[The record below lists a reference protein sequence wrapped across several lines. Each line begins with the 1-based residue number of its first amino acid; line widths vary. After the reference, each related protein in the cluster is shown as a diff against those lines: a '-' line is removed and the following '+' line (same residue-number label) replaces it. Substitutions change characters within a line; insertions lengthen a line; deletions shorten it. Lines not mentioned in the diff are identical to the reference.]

1 MLVHTPSKSLL
12 LHVRPETVATLQQIF
27 PAHHKM
33 VEYQGQEIIAL
44 PHNLQV
50 VRVLRNMGMKAP
62 SPIRHYYNWPRP
74 ARFEQ
79 VYDHQIATAEFLTLH
94 PRCFV
99 LNEMGTSKTASALW
113 ALDYMMDIGYVKK
126 VLIGCTMSTMRPVW
140 LNECFDVCMHRSA
153 VVLHGSAD
161 KRRELLASGADIN
174 IINHDGL
181 KIILSELEKRPD
193 IDMVVID
200 EASVYRNAGTDAYEV
215 LQKVAKGRKLWLM
228 SGAPCPNAPTDAWAL
243 ARLVAPSRVP
253 AHFTA
258 FKRKT
263 MQQVSTYKWV
273 PKPGSHE
280 TAFEAMQPAIRF
292 KKSECL
298 QLPPLVVVDREAE
311 LSQEQNKAYE
321 QMKVNL
327 VASVGGAQLTAAN
340 AADGISKLRQILC
353 GAVKDT
359 TTGEY
364 VPLDHTKR
372 FNVLTECI
380 EQAAAK
386 TLVIAPFKGIARLL
400 TEELQQWH
408 DKKKDGKRVALVN
421 GDVSQRDR
429 DQIFQDFR
437 DDPALNELVCH
448 PAVMAHGLTLTQ
460 ADMLVFYAPIYSND
474 QSMQVKDRI
483 NRPGQK
489 LSMTIVRIAANA
501 LERSIYASLDSRTQT
516 QDNML
521 ELYKMEL
528 GL

>member
-12 LHVRPETVATLQQIF
+12 LHVRPETVATLQGIF
-27 PAHHKM
+27 PQHHKM
-33 VEYQGQEIIAL
+33 VEYQGHEIIAL
-44 PHNLQV
+44 PHSLQV

-62 SPIRHYYNWPRP
+62 SPIRHYYDWPRP
-74 ARFEQ
+74 ARFET
-79 VYDHQIATAEFLTLH
+79 VFDHQITTAEFLTLN

-113 ALDYMMDIGYVKK
+113 AIDYLMHMGYVKK
-126 VLIGCTMSTMRPVW
+126 VLIVSTLSTMRPVW
-140 LNECFDVCMHRSA
+140 LNEAFDVCMHRPA
-153 VVLHGSAD
+153 VVLHGDAD
-161 KRRELLASGADIN
+161 KRRSLLASGAEIN

-181 KIILSELEKRPD
+181 KVMLHDLLERKD
-193 IDMVVID
+193 IDLIVVD
-200 EASVYRNAGTDAYEV
+200 EASVYRNAGTSAYEV
-215 LQKVAKGRKLWLM
+215 LERLAKGRKLWLM

-253 AHFTA
+253 AHFTQ

-280 TAFEAMQPAIRF
+280 IAFDAMQPAIRF

-298 QLPPLVVVDREAE
+298 QLPPLTISNREAE
-311 LSQEQNKAYE
+311 ITTEQGKAYE
-321 QMKVNL
+321 QMKQHL
-327 VASVGGAQLTAAN
+327 VASISGAQLTAVN
-340 AADGISKLRQILC
+340 AADGVNKLRQILC
-353 GAVKDT
+353 GAVKDKV
-359 TTGEY
+359 TGDY
-364 VPLDHTKR
+364 VAINHDKR

-386 TLVIAPFKGIARLL
+386 TLIIVPFKGITRILK
-400 TEELQQWH
+400 EELQEWH
-408 DKKKDGKRVALVN
+408 TKKKDGKRVEIVN
-421 GDVSQRDR
+421 GDVTQKDR

-437 DDPALNELVCH
+437 DDPDLNELVCH

-474 QSMQVKDRI
+474 QSMQVMDRI

-489 LSMTIVRIAANA
+489 RSMTIVRIAANA
-501 LERSIYASLDSRTQT
+501 LERGIYAMLDSRTQT
-516 QDNML
+516 QENML
-521 ELYKMEL
+521 ALYKQEM

>member
-1 MLVHTPSKSLL
+1 MLVHEPSKSLL
-12 LHVRPETVATLQQIF
+12 LHVRPETLKTLQEIF
-27 PAHHKM
+27 PKHHKM

-62 SPIRHYYNWPRP
+62 SPIRHYYDWPRP
-74 ARFEQ
+74 ARFDK
-79 VYDHQIATAEFLTLH
+79 VFDHQIATAEFLTIH

-99 LNEMGTSKTASALW
+99 LNEMGTSKTASTLW
-113 ALDYMMDIGYVKK
+113 AIDFLMHIGYVKK
-126 VLIGCTMSTMRPVW
+126 ALISCTMSTMRPVW
-140 LNECFDVCMHRSA
+140 LNEAFDVCMHRTA
-153 VVLHGSAD
+153 VVLHGDAD
-161 KRRELLASGADIN
+161 KRRQLLDSGAELN

-181 KIILSELEKRPD
+181 KILLSELEKRPD
-193 IDMVVID
+193 IDLVVVD
-200 EASVYRNAGTDAYEV
+200 EASVFRNAGTDAYET
-215 LQKVAKGRKLWLM
+215 LQKIAKGRKLWLL

-243 ARLVAPSRVP
+243 ARLVSPSRVP

-292 KKSECL
+292 KKADCL
-298 QLPPLVVVDREAE
+298 QLPPVTTVDREAE
-311 LSQEQNKAYE
+311 MTKEQIAAYA
-321 QMKVNL
+321 QMKQHL
-327 VASVGGAQLTAAN
+327 VLNIGGAQLTAVN
-340 AADGISKLRQILC
+340 GADGINKLRQILC
-353 GAVKDT
+353 GAVKDKV
-359 TTGEY
+359 TGDY
-364 VPLDHTKR
+364 VPIDHSKR

-386 TLVIAPFKGIARLL
+386 TLVIVPFKGIARILKD
-400 TEELQQWH
+400 ELQAWH
-408 DKKKDGKRVALVN
+408 DKKGDGKRVEIVN
-421 GDVSQRDR
+421 GDVSQSERDR
-429 DQIFQDFR
+429 IFQDFR
-437 DDPALNELVCH
+437 DDPDLNELVCH

-489 LSMTIVRIAANA
+489 LAMTIVRIACNA
-501 LERSIYASLDSRTQT
+501 LERGIYAMLDSRTQT

-521 ELYKMEL
+521 ELYMKEL